1 MAVGGCDRGCG
12 VSGFLVGPVVG
23 GGDSSM
29 GVVVCALYMVRV
41 VKVAHQVKGTW

>member
-29 GVVVCALYMVRV
+29 GVRCLGWSRGWGGSVRLV
-41 VKVAHQVKGTW
+41 HGACG